1 MRSSKREVNDDL
13 YHELAKFYGKL
24 HIFGATELPPRYA
37 HDKPTE
43 IFPWFYAR
51 IKRIVDEAARD
62 DLTILPFERTDAT
75 TFSLAFE
82 KEQLLGKHPFLVAFG
97 SDERFLRE
105 RAAQIVK
112 IASPVA
118 MPPLRNTALSG
129 VEISVEYQPPAG
141 IPQRQGVVAYR
152 IDVRHPLWQD
162 IEDRSK
168 IEVFAPFND
177 PSLRFFLYGVKRLP

>member
-1 MRSSKREVNDDL
+1 M
-13 YHELAKFYGKL
+13 
-24 HIFGATELPPRYA
+24 
-37 HDKPTE
+37 
-43 IFPWFYAR
+43 
-51 IKRIVDEAARD
+51 
-62 DLTILPFERTDAT
+62 
-75 TFSLAFE
+75 
-82 KEQLLGKHPFLVAFG
+82 AFG